1 MHTQSTLNVPLLIE
15 LLNEPYEMQVLE
27 RLLEQNP
34 GGITKLPVGLAYF
47 EFEFEGERLIF
58 GNEMRQRIETALGA
72 TLQERA
78 YPNYRLEIALDIPE
92 PQRSAA
98 IGFISAWK
106 ATQDGAAV

>member
-78 YPNYRLEIALDIPE
+78 YPNYRT
-92 PQRSAA
+92 SASESKKMDLHEWA
-98 IGFISAWK
+98 SSCSPAGPILCIS
-106 ATQDGAAV
+106 T